1 MNQMS
6 VGYVLINVTP
16 GKEFDVY
23 QQLGQLDSV
32 KDATLLFGDYDLI
45 VKLQAEDLSGI
56 ATIVVENIRQ
66 IEGVTDTKTLAGAD
80 L

>member
-16 GKEFDVY
+16 GKEFEVY
-23 QQLGQLDSV
+23 QQLGQLESV

-45 VKLQAEDLSGI
+45 V
-56 ATIVVENIRQ
+56 N
-66 IEGVTDTKTLAGAD
+66 
-80 L
+80 